1 MKRVIIGVL
10 LCSLATIT
18 GCTAVSPERSNV
30 ADESAQLVSEPLKRE
45 RHVIGLSGSAIGDY
59 VIVGDNRVPCVFFE
73 NGDGGGVDCGW
84 GYMQKNN

>member
-1 MKRVIIGVL
+1 MKKATIGAL
-10 LCSLATIT
+10 LCSLATIM

-30 ADESAQLVSEPLKRE
+30 ADESAQLVSKPLKQE

-59 VIVGDNRVPCVFFE
+59 VVVGDNRVPCVFFE

-84 GYMQKNN
+84 EYMEKIN

>member
-10 LCSLATIT
+10 LCSLVAIT
-18 GCTAVSPERSNV
+18 GCTAASPERSNV
-30 ADESAQLVSEPLKRE
+30 ADENAQPVSEPPKQE

-59 VIVGDNRVPCVFFE
+59 VIVGDNKVPCVFFE

-84 GYMQKNN
+84 EYMEKIN

>member
-1 MKRVIIGVL
+1 MKRAITGAL
-10 LCSLATIT
+10 LCSLVAIT

-30 ADESAQLVSEPLKRE
+30 ADENVQPVSEPPKQE

-59 VIVGDNRVPCVFFE
+59 VVVGDNKVPCVFFE

-84 GYMQKNN
+84 EYMERAN